1 MEVRTDGDP
10 SALAPRVRQVI
21 TEAAKD
27 LPIVEVTTLTEQ
39 IDRSLRSD
47 QRISYLMSFFGLLA
61 LLLASIGLYGVLAY
75 GAAQRTNE
83 IGIRIALGAERTK
96 VLWLVL
102 RDAAAMVGIGV
113 LIRIPVSLAAAR
125 LVSSLLFGLGT
136 MDLPTTVG
144 ATFLL
149 FVVAIVA
156 GYLPAH
162 RASRLDPTTALRYE

>member
-1 MEVRTDGDP
+1 M
-10 SALAPRVRQVI
+10 
-21 TEAAKD
+21 EAA
-27 LPIVEVTTLTEQ
+27 TLTEQ

-47 QRISYLMSFFGLLA
+47 QRISTLMSFFGLLA

-83 IGIRIALGAERTK
+83 IGIRIALGAERST

-102 RDAAAMVGIGV
+102 RDAVAI
-113 LIRIPVSLAAAR
+113 VSLGVIIGIPASIAAAR

-136 MDLPTTVG
+136 MDLASTVG
-144 ATFLL
+144 ATLIL